1 MQQTRRATLRL
12 LICSPGMLR
21 GASGGLGRFSSG
33 ATLSLAASLGENE
46 WKVMRE
52 HVFPPFETREHCRI
66 RAVNIEAADMLK
78 KIEIMHRANRMSI
91 DLVLLD
97 NMNLAPY
104 VEKRLLLDLTK
115 YHALIDP
122 EVDTSLVQPLT
133 FHGRLM
139 FFPGRPNVQISY
151 YNTDVFNGIH
161 YHIPETWDE
170 LLEVAQR
177 LKAAYKVG
185 KVAVHGTLD
194 GNTTAQVFE
203 FITAAGG
210 QITTF
215 NDAGS
220 VKAFTFLQKLYPY
233 LSPETKKAN
242 WNTTNTFLS
251 NDTLFLARNWP
262 VGMQVIVQ
270 QNQKTN
276 IQAYATWAGPAG
288 RATMIGGDVI
298 AITKRSPTQELALQ
312 FAGYFMSREVQTLLV
327 TALGWP
333 PIRSDALGSVPA
345 WQHGFFKAIMEAL
358 RYGHYRPAI
367 MGWSA
372 VEKYVNLAFKDIVM
386 EGRDVPITLD
396 TYARDLQEELDWLK

>member
-1 MQQTRRATLRL
+1 MHYTRRATLRL
-12 LICSPGMLR
+12 LLVS
-21 GASGGLGRFSSG
+21 LGTPRFSTG
-33 ATLSLAASLGENE
+33 ETLSIAASLGENE
-46 WKVMRE
+46 WKVIRE
-52 HVFPPFETREHCRI
+52 KVFPPFEAREHCRI
-66 RAVNIEAADMLK
+66 RAVNIEAADTLK
-78 KIEIMHRANRMSI
+78 KLEVMHRANRMSI

-104 VEKRLLLDLTK
+104 VEKRLVLDLTK
-115 YHALIDP
+115 YQTLIDP

-133 FHGRLM
+133 FNGQLM
-139 FFPGRPNVQISY
+139 FFPGRPNVQITY
-151 YNTDVFNGIH
+151 YNTDVFNGSN
-161 YHIPETWDE
+161 YHIPKTWDE

-177 LKAAYKVG
+177 LKTAYNVG

-210 QITTF
+210 QITTL

-220 VKAFTFLQKLYPY
+220 VKAFTFLRELYPY
-233 LSPETKKAN
+233 LSPDTKKAN
-242 WNTTNTFLS
+242 WNTTNKFLS
-251 NDTLFLARNWP
+251 EETIVLARNWP
-262 VGMQVIVQ
+262 VGMQVMVQ

-276 IQAYATWAGPAG
+276 IQAYATWSGPAG

-298 AITKRSPTQELALQ
+298 AITKRSPNQELALK
-312 FAGYFMSREVQTLLV
+312 FAGYFMSREIQTLLV
-327 TALGWP
+327 TELGWP
-333 PIRSDALGSVPA
+333 PIRSDALGSVPE
-345 WQHGFFKAIMEAL
+345 WQQGFFKAIMEAL

-386 EGRDVPITLD
+386 DGRDVQTTLD

>member
-1 MQQTRRATLRL
+1 MHHTVWATWVL
-12 LICSPGMLR
+12 LLFSLGMAR
-21 GASGGLGRFSSG
+21 FASGE
-33 ATLSLAASLGENE
+33 TLSISASLGENE

-52 HVFPPFETREHCRI
+52 KVFPPFETREHCRI
-66 RAVNIEAADMLK
+66 RAVNIEAGDTLK
-78 KIEIMHRANRMSI
+78 KIELMHRANRMSI
-91 DLVLLD
+91 DLLLLD

-115 YHALIDP
+115 YQALIDP
-122 EVDTSLVQPLT
+122 EVDASLVQPLT
-133 FHGRLM
+133 FHGQLM
-139 FFPGRPNVQISY
+139 FFPGRPNVQITY
-151 YNTDVFNGIH
+151 YNTDVFNGTNQT
-161 YHIPETWDE
+161 IPETWDA
-170 LLEVAQR
+170 LLEVAKQ

-210 QITTF
+210 KITTL

-220 VKAFTFLQKLYPY
+220 IKAFTFLQQLYPY
-233 LSPETKKAN
+233 LSPEIKKAN
-242 WNTTNTFLS
+242 WNTTNKFLS
-251 NDTLFLARNWP
+251 EDTFFLARNWP

-276 IQAYATWAGPAG
+276 IKAYATWAGPAG

-298 AITKRSPTQELALQ
+298 AITKRSSNQELALK
-312 FAGYFMSREVQTLLV
+312 FAGYFMSREIQTLLV
-327 TALGWP
+327 TELGWP
-333 PIRSDALGSVPA
+333 PIRSDALGSVPE
-345 WQHGFFKAIMEAL
+345 WQQGFFKAIMEAL

-372 VEKYVNLAFKDIVM
+372 VDKYVNLAFKDIVID
-386 EGRDVPITLD
+386 GRDVQTTLD